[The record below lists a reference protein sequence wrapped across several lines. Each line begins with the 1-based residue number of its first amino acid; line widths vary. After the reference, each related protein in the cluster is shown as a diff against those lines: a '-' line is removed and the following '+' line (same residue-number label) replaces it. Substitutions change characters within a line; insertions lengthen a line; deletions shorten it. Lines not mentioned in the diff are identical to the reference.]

1 MPVARSY
8 RAGCD
13 QQRREVWGAGV
24 SMVNLEEEVVMVI
37 DDSDDEVV
45 RVIEDSDDEV
55 MRVLENSD
63 DKVVRVL
70 DDSDDE
76 VQAIQGDL
84 EEVEIVSLGSRVRR
98 GRRGERVSVQSGRSP
113 SPPVMELD
121 QVG

>member
-13 QQRREVWGAGV
+13 QQRRDVWGAGL
-24 SMVNLEEEVVMVI
+24 SMVNLGEEVVM
-37 DDSDDEVV
+37 
-45 RVIEDSDDEV
+45 VIEDSDDEV
-55 MRVLENSD
+55 VMVIE
-63 DKVVRVL
+63 
-70 DDSDDE
+70 DSDDE

-84 EEVEIVSLGSRVRR
+84 EEVEIVSLGSPVRR
-98 GRRGERVSVQSGRSP
+98 GRRGERESVQSGRSP